1 MAALVINSLAPGAG
15 NGSGYRSGREALLE
29 MSMSN
34 QGTPLAP
41 LYLESSRLRD
51 LYTRVAMQA
60 EEGNHKILG
69 VTSAMDG
76 EGKTTVAIGLAAML
90 AYDGVPADSKPGSGF
105 ILIVDCNPGER
116 GVVQELMAEPIPG
129 LTQFVQGGYSL
140 ADVVRPTS
148 LPRLWV
154 MPAGASGH
162 TLSSLIRASDMRE
175 AMLHGLSGFR
185 RVILDLPS
193 VLTTADTQV
202 LATFADQ
209 LLLVVRAGVT
219 PSKLVTKALQDL
231 DRRKLVG
238 LVLND
243 QRPELPKWLEQR
255 L

>member
-1 MAALVINSLAPGAG
+1 M
-15 NGSGYRSGREALLE
+15 E
-29 MSMSN
+29 MGMSN
-34 QGTPLAP
+34 RGTPLAP
-41 LYLESSRLRD
+41 LYLDSSLLRD

-60 EEGNHKILG
+60 AEGKHKILG

-76 EGKTTVAIGLAAML
+76 EGKTTVAVGLAVML

-116 GVVQELMAEPIPG
+116 GVVQELMVEPTPG

-140 ADVVRPTS
+140 EDVVKPVVKPTF

-154 MPAGASGH
+154 MPAGASRH
-162 TLSSLIRASDMRE
+162 TLSGLIRAPGMRE
-175 AMLHGLSGFR
+175 AMLGLSGFR
-185 RVILDLPS
+185 QVILDLPS

-202 LATFADQ
+202 LAAFADQ

-219 PSKLVTKALQDL
+219 PSKLVTQALQDL

-243 QRPELPKWLEQR
+243 RRPELPEWLEQR